1 MRMKIKIKNK
11 PTIIL
16 DEITVNRI
24 VYEWYV
30 GGMEKVIFM
39 NGDAMEID
47 EHLDLLV
54 TDDIEL
60 PKIETIDN
68 GL

>member
-30 GGMEKVIFM
+30 GGMEEVIFM